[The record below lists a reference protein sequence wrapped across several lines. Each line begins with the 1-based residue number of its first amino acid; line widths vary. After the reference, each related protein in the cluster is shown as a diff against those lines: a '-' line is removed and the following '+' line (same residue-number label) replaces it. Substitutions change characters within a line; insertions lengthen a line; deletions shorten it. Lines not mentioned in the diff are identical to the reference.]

1 MGAHFSNLRSTR
13 APRIGKSRHCADTAS
28 AKVRCLT
35 ATRRVRGWREGA
47 MDRRRSSYRACRQ
60 HHMSGMQQ
68 GCRNVQEQQTNY
80 RAMLA
85 RAPLDL
91 TRITKLRAQ
100 EVVGNLSESLG
111 MVEEG

>member
-1 MGAHFSNLRSTR
+1 
-13 APRIGKSRHCADTAS
+13 
-28 AKVRCLT
+28 
-35 ATRRVRGWREGA
+35 
-47 MDRRRSSYRACRQ
+47 
-60 HHMSGMQQ
+60 MSGMQQ